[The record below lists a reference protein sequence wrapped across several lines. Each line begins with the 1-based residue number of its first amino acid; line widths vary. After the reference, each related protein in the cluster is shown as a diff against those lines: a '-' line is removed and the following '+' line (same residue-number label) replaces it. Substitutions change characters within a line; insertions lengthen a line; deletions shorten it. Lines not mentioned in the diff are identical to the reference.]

1 MTVLRVLIVDDE
13 PPIRRFLRTAL
24 AAQDYRVEE
33 AADGE
38 TALDFLK
45 RNPVDLIVLDLGLPG
60 MDGLALCRAI
70 RRQTY
75 SGYVYIVLH
84 TSKDTDEDML
94 EGLDAGADD
103 YLCKGTSK
111 AQIIRRLNTAQ
122 RILSYERALKSSL
135 EQTTRTAT
143 ANARPAA
150 NLTS

>member
-1 MTVLRVLIVDDE
+1 MTTKVLLVDDDE
-13 PPIRRFLRTAL
+13 
-24 AAQDYRVEE
+24 
-33 AADGE
+33 
-38 TALDFLK
+38 
-45 RNPVDLIVLDLGLPG
+45 IVLDYLSLFVAAAGYDVVKATNGEAALASMQQDFAQIAILDISMPG

-84 TSKDTDEDML
+84 TSKDTDEDIL

-111 AQIIRRLNTAQ
+111 AQIIRRLSTAQ
-122 RILSYERALKSSL
+122 RILSYEHALKSSL
-135 EQTTRTAT
+135 EKADCPAT

-150 NLTS
+150 HS